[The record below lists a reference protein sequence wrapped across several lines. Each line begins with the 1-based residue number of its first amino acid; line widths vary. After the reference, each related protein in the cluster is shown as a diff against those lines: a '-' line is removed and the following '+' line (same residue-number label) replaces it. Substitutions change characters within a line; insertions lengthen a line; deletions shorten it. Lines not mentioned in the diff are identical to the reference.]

1 MPSLGHLVRLGRL
14 YKGYISGDETCA
26 YLPLRL
32 WIEPTDVCN
41 LRCVMCPQ
49 SEPRAFAKGYMD
61 FGLYTKIVDE
71 AREFVHDVN
80 LHHRGES
87 TIHPRLADMVRY
99 AKDAGIYT
107 RLHTNGTLLDE
118 EKAVRLIE
126 SGLDLISFSFD
137 GYDRESYEKIRVKA
151 KFERT
156 LGHILR
162 FLEVKRRL
170 RKRTPYAI
178 FETIDF
184 SVGPPTAEDRE
195 RERAFRARFADLPL
209 DRFIVKRP
217 HNWAGTYAPGDPRAQ
232 GKPRRYSPCTFPWYS
247 MVIFWDGTVAPCPQ
261 DWYGELYMGDAKRQ
275 SLREIWNGPEMVELR
290 KKMQAQDVQC
300 LSPCN
305 QCDMLWRPTFL
316 GVPTTNMKDFLKEN
330 VLGYTQ

>member
-170 RKRTPYAI
+170 GKRTPYAI

-275 SLREIWNGPEMVELR
+275 GLREIWNGPEMVELR

>member
-1 MPSLGHLVRLGRL
+1 MPPLGHLVRLGRT
-14 YKGYISGDETCA
+14 YRSYVTGQETCGH
-26 YLPLRL
+26 LPLRL

-61 FGLYTKIVDE
+61 FGLYTKIIDE
-71 AREFVHDVN
+71 AQGFVYDVN

-87 TIHPRLADMVRY
+87 TIHPRLADMVRS

-118 EKAVRLIE
+118 KKAEQLVE
-126 SGLDLISFSFD
+126 AGLDLISFSFD

-151 KFERT
+151 KFDRT
-156 LGHILR
+156 LGNILR

-170 RKRTPYAI
+170 GKATPYAI

-184 SVGPPTAEDRE
+184 SAGPPTPADRE
-195 RERAFRARFADLPL
+195 RERGFRARFAGLPL
-209 DRFIVKRP
+209 DRFVVKRP
-217 HNWAGTYAPGDPRAQ
+217 HNWAGTYAPGDPRLQ

-247 MVIFWDGTVAPCPQ
+247 MVIFWDGTVTPCPQ
-261 DWYGELYMGDAKRQ
+261 DWYGELYLGDVKRQ
-275 SLREIWNGPEMVELR
+275 SLREIWNGPAMVELR
-290 KKMQAQDVQC
+290 KKMRAQDVGC
-300 LSPCN
+300 LTPCN

-330 VLGYTQ
+330 LLGYTQ